1 MTPAALAGDAKAA
14 MPAACINFLREM
26 FISVLLNSNL
36 STRVT
41 YEGGAR
47 FELQARERL
56 GGRGASV
63 RTDQKAHRQDTSVR
77 SLERLF
83 PDER

>member
-14 MPAACINFLREM
+14 MPAVCINFLREM

-47 FELQARERL
+47 FE
-56 GGRGASV
+56 
-63 RTDQKAHRQDTSVR
+63 
-77 SLERLF
+77 
-83 PDER
+83 P